1 MEAKVRILVVD
12 DDHPTAMIIERVL
25 RKQGYQVSTAFDGR
39 EGLKRAREEKPALV
53 ILDLM
58 MPKMD
63 GYEVCSRLKNDTDT
77 AGIAVLMLTAKG
89 GIDGDVQRKFGNRLE
104 DRLRGFEAGALDFLT
119 KPIKARDLVKRVKAL
134 LWAGGH

>member
-1 MEAKVRILVVD
+1 MDAKARILVVD

-39 EGLKRAREEKPALV
+39 EGLRMARENKPDLI

-89 GIDGDVQRKFGNRLE
+89 GIEGDVRRKFANRLE